1 MYLGFLL
8 KHNGYAE
15 RVQEGAEEEGSEEA
29 PGILEN
35 TGGCVWYLT
44 DILGTSWQGPS
55 A

>member
-1 MYLGFLL
+1 MYLGFVL

-35 TGGCVWYLT
+35 TGVCVCGIW
-44 DILGTSWQGPS
+44 
-55 A
+55 

>member
-15 RVQEGAEEEGSEEA
+15 RLQEGAEEEGSEEA

-35 TGGCVWYLT
+35 TGGCVCGIW
-44 DILGTSWQGPS
+44 
-55 A
+55 